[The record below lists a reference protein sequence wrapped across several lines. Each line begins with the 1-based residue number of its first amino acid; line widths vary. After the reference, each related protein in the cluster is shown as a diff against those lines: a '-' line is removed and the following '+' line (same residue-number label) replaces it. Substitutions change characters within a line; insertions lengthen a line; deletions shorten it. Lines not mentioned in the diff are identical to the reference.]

1 MRNLTNG
8 YFTGYIRWIII
19 IMCFLVLAGCVDN
32 GTTEPGT
39 PSPISMS
46 ATEAIGAEPS
56 PIVELIQE
64 SEPGFV
70 ADGAKLREHW
80 LNDESC
86 APPCWEGVTPGI
98 TSADD
103 AYELIILNDLFTN
116 AVRMNSRLPGDT
128 TGSIACEF
136 SYMDD
141 YGEVQHCSPE
151 MFFDYTTEEQT
162 IRVIR
167 TCIPLTYLNEYIEE
181 WGEPSHVNTN
191 FDYYHSPSSWAV
203 YIIWMEKGIEISAHG
218 VVPVNWID
226 DTLGMYLIN
235 YFQPGLEGYLEAVG
249 SNQLEGLREWQ
260 GYADFEF
267 YHRYSCCTPVSPSP

>member
-1 MRNLTNG
+1 MRNLINSYLAG
-8 YFTGYIRWIII
+8 YTRWIII
-19 IMCFLVLAGCVDN
+19 FVCFLVLSGCVSN
-32 GTTEPGT
+32 VTIEPGI
-39 PSPISMS
+39 PSPISMTP
-46 ATEAIGAEPS
+46 TEIIDAEPLS
-56 PIVELIQE
+56 TIE
-64 SEPGFV
+64 STQASEFI
-70 ADGAKLREHW
+70 ADGAELRDHW
-80 LNDESC
+80 LMDESC

-103 AYELIILNDLFTN
+103 AYESIILNNLFTN
-116 AVRMNSRLPGDT
+116 VVRMNSRLPGDT

-136 SYMDD
+136 SYVDD

-151 MFFDYTTEEQT
+151 MFFDYTTAEQT

-167 TCIPLTYLNEYIEE
+167 TCIPLTYLNEYIEK

-203 YIIWMEKGIEISAHG
+203 YIIWMDKGIEISTHG

-226 DTLGMYLIN
+226 ETLGMYLIN
-235 YFQPGLEGYLEAVG
+235 YFKPGLEGYLEGVG

-267 YHRYSCCTPVSPSP
+267 YHRFSGCTPISHSP